1 MRRRLC
7 ERRCELA
14 WERERSWN
22 GAQGGG
28 EEGSAR
34 TRSIH
39 MSDQYQLKDEE
50 YRESQGRA
58 NSGRGASISALEMLV
73 LRLVLERHAQHWQ
86 EMRSKICL

>member
-1 MRRRLC
+1 
-7 ERRCELA
+7 
-14 WERERSWN
+14 
-22 GAQGGG
+22 
-28 EEGSAR
+28 
-34 TRSIH
+34 